1 MTPAEHAT
9 QHAESTESTESSASP
24 PSASAA
30 SRRVSPWWRALAIVL
45 LIVILLGWA
54 ASSSMKTQLQAQIQ
68 HAQARLIEVPQIRHV
83 AVLLDNQQRA
93 AMLLT
98 YSPQEGALL
107 VQRLNDV
114 KEGRE
119 DSMQV
124 WAIAGDAPPRSLG
137 VIESKYKTLQMPV
150 PEAALQGV
158 TEIAISAENKGGVPE
173 GSPPSLPW
181 LFKGWLVVKSI

>member
-9 QHAESTESTESSASP
+9 QHAESTESSASP

-30 SRRVSPWWRALAIVL
+30 SRRVSPWWRALTIVL